1 MLWWFWRRAELCST
15 APVTALSLTLRQLRA
30 NLQAEKTAQSTVL
43 TSHHYSASGTV
54 ILTNR
59 THHRNTGGIK
69 TYSFKVWNLQ
79 KWGDHWSRVW
89 SRMCLSPISAAIRDV
104 TALCDRPLS
113 SLSSQ
118 QCQLAFFKNL
128 SWSKL
133 KTGCFL
139 TFSNQSTFLFILKWK
154 DWKWSLYL
162 SPPVINVS
170 RLFSDW
176 HCESC
181 GIKNMMAALKL
192 T

>member
-69 TYSFKVWNLQ
+69 KTPVLNCGTSRSVGCEMTTGLVFVSNQCSNQGCDCSVWPTTLQSEHSAVSASFFIN
-79 KWGDHWSRVW
+79 
-89 SRMCLSPISAAIRDV
+89 
-104 TALCDRPLS
+104 
-113 SLSSQ
+113 
-118 QCQLAFFKNL
+118 F